1 MHTKHIPMKYSVVI
15 VEDHILLSQALAGLV
30 NGFSKFKIL
39 YLCKNG
45 RELLTRLKDPKN
57 IPDVVLMDINM
68 PIMNGIETTI
78 ALKEE
83 YPEVNVLALSVEED
97 EKTILKMLRAGAKGY
112 LLKDTEKSILEN
124 ALVEVQETGFYHTK
138 DVTNLL
144 LGSLNPKKENKV
156 LLKEREM
163 EFIKHACT
171 EKTYKEIASDMCL
184 SPKTIEGYRD
194 SIFEKLHLKNR
205 TGLVIYAIK
214 NKIFIP

>member
-1 MHTKHIPMKYSVVI
+1 MKYSVVI

-83 YPEVNVLALSVEED
+83 YPQVNVLALSVEED

-156 LLKEREM
+156 ILKDREM

-171 EKTYKEIASDMCL
+171 EKTYKEIASDMFL